1 MVAENSLKARHMQE
15 KCSTVHFITPHP
27 FLHMHMHG
35 HTQTHTHMHGH
46 THIPTHTCTY
56 THTHTHTCTDTH
68 TENIPY
74 SVLRVLKGT
83 SGNVIIPANDKTVHL

>member
-1 MVAENSLKARHMQE
+1 
-15 KCSTVHFITPHP
+15 
-27 FLHMHMHG
+27 
-35 HTQTHTHMHGH
+35 MHGH